1 MTLFRTV
8 RRRHRHETKRMAKA
22 GKGMRQMIQAII
34 AFLGAAVI
42 VLSVVVVYLAYR
54 CRENAIRA
62 AEALQQAY
70 TAETDRKTMLDGEIE
85 AYNEIQ
91 RLQQNNELLK
101 SVNEA
106 LLKRGAEYRAEI
118 NKLKDD
124 KGRLA
129 DEVKALREAG
139 AAKSQQEDDEIA
151 ANEVLQTN
159 AKERLPECH
168 TNVISGM
175 PYTTITDKKSEQWA
189 LQLQAFTGKYGIRCY
204 FDGDRIYFLAAMGS
218 AYGRTIGDAFR
229 VTLKCGTELYVM
241 LGEFKDDGTDP
252 NFFGHPTTHADGYD
266 VTCVLEFIY
275 DAEHI
280 NRKALQAGNFC
291 NIECFGGLHG
301 YGGDIAKIEYLGRKW
316 KP

>member
-1 MTLFRTV
+1 M
-8 RRRHRHETKRMAKA
+8 KRM
-22 GKGMRQMIQAII
+22 II
-34 AFLGAAVI
+34 AEIILAVLLLAASI
-42 VLSVVVVYLAYR
+42 IALIATCWYRDLSRCFADQGEYIDQLEEDNKLLLADKLDL
-54 CRENAIRA
+54 CREN
-62 AEALQQAY
+62 E
-70 TAETDRKTMLDGEIE
+70 
-85 AYNEIQ
+85 
-91 RLQQNNELLK
+91 
-101 SVNEA
+101 
-106 LLKRGAEYRAEI
+106 
-118 NKLKDD
+118 KLRSDND
-124 KGRLA
+124 VLA
-129 DEVKALREAG
+129 DAVRELRERD
-139 AAKSQQEDDEIA
+139 AAYSQQEDPEPAAVKEDEILQ
-151 ANEVLQTN
+151 AN
-159 AKERLPECH
+159 AISSKERLPEGH

-229 VTLKCGTELYVM
+229 VTLKCGTALYVM

-280 NRKALQAGNFC
+280 NSKALQAGNFC

-301 YGGDIAKIEYLGRKW
+301 YGGDIVKIEYIGRKW
-316 KP
+316 EP